1 MKVLLVNGSPR
12 EKGCTYTAL
21 TEIAQQLKQNDID
34 SEIYWMGLKTI
45 RGCIACGACKKNP
58 GKCVFDDDICNELIN
73 KMVEA
78 DGVVFGSPV
87 YYASVRGEVC
97 TLLDRV
103 FYAAGS
109 KFAGKPAAGIVSCR
123 RGGST
128 ASYDRFNKYFGISR
142 MPIVSSQYW
151 NGVHGNTPDEV
162 KEDLEGLQIMRTL
175 ADEMAWLLKAIENT
189 PRPEAEKPTP
199 TNFIR

>member
-1 MKVLLVNGSPR
+1 MKVLLLNGSPHK
-12 EKGCTYTAL
+12 EGCTYTAL
-21 TEIAQQLKQNDID
+21 EEIAQQLKQNDID
-34 SEIYWMGLKTI
+34 SEIYWMGLDMI

-58 GKCVFDDDICNELIN
+58 GKCVFDDDICNEVIS
-73 KMVEA
+73 KIEEA
-78 DGVVFGSPV
+78 DGVVIGSPV
-87 YYASVRGEVC
+87 YYAGVRGEVC

-103 FYAAGS
+103 FYAASGN
-109 KFAGKPAAGIVSCR
+109 FAGKPAAGIVSCR
-123 RGGST
+123 RGGAT

-162 KEDLEGLQIMRTL
+162 KQDIEGLQIMRTL
-175 ADEMAWLLKAIENT
+175 ADEMAWILKSIENN
-189 PRPEAEKPTP
+189 PRPEREEVTF